1 MSHQRSSG
9 LRNSSVILRIL
20 LAAAV
25 VFSDS
30 FLLGVGVTDADPM
43 KRFNQGQAITGHV
56 AVDLFFTM
64 SGYLVT
70 LSLNARC
77 FVTGLFLTSNPG
89 VYPDIIFAATF
100 SFLIVLPLPSQLSD
114 I

>member
-9 LRNSSVILRIL
+9 LRNNFGISSIL
-20 LAAAV
+20 LTAAV

-30 FLLGVGVTDADPM
+30 FPLGVGVTNADPM
-43 KRFNQGQAITGHV
+43 KRFNHGQAITGHV
-56 AVDLFFTM
+56 AVNLFFTM

-70 LSLNARC
+70 LILNARC

-89 VYPDIIFAATF
+89 VYPDIIFAAIF
-100 SFLIVLPLPSQLSD
+100 SFLIVLPVPSQLSD
-114 I
+114 F